1 MAVEITQQEWKDL
14 WEIVRA
20 TERQTS
26 VQNESIKGLCDK
38 LDTQSGLTDRYFEAM
53 DKRAEE
59 EARKFDEHMKLQ
71 RERDAEQARR
81 FDALI
86 KSQEDREARFWKA
99 IAVLIGA
106 VIVLAIGPK
115 AAKSI
120 YEACQNPVTAVGYY
134 LPAVSNDQRDPLT
147 LAKEQIV

>member
-1 MAVEITQQEWKDL
+1 MAIEITQQDWMDL

-38 LDTQSGLTDRYFEAM
+38 LDTQSGLTDRYFEVM
-53 DKRAEE
+53 DKRVED
-59 EARKFDEHMKLQ
+59 EARKFDEHMRLQ
-71 RERDAEQARR
+71 REWDAEQARR

-86 KSQEDREARFWKA
+86 KSQEDREVRFWKA

-120 YEACQNPVTAVGYY
+120 YEACKSPVTAVSYY
-134 LPAVSNDQRDPLT
+134 LPAVSNDPRDPLT
-147 LAKEQIV
+147 LAKKKIA